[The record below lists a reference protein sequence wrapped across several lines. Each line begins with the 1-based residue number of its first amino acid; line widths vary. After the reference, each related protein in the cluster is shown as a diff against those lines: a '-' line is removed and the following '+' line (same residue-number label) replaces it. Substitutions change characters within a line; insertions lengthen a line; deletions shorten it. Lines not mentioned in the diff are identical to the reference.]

1 MPFQSRG
8 RFRTATPPN
17 HAPGCIHTH
26 ADAKKHYSCGKC
38 WFQGRISRLSR
49 AHNLDTS
56 AERAAARW
64 AGGGVR
70 RRCGGVSVQAEGRAA
85 GWAACARRIAR
96 AHVRRHE
103 RGRSGGRAGAKRCRR
118 RDGRRR
124 ERVWERRASAPRF
137 RSGTPYL
144 RRMQFFHRSI
154 LPHSRSSR
162 SVSAEVRKMPVQNYF
177 LLGIYMS
184 LPQARSLGAPRST
197 YFGDFLEHF
206 RKKASLMQLRTL
218 FGRLPKRVEMAGV
231 CESLPGNAKTTAS
244 DSRARTS
251 RRRDGRRRERASSTP
266 FSDASLMPVGL
277 GDGAARLLCTRITA
291 LRRGGETFLWAE
303 PAFAGTRCALIGIR
317 RILT

>member
-1 MPFQSRG
+1 MLVSRTNFPLEQG
-8 RFRTATPPN
+8 SQLGHKRGAGGGAMGGWRGAATM
-17 HAPGCIHTH
+17 
-26 ADAKKHYSCGKC
+26 
-38 WFQGRISRLSR
+38 RRR
-49 AHNLDTS
+49 
-56 AERAAARW
+56 ERAGR
-64 AGGGVR
+64 GTGGGVGGVR
-70 RRCGGVSVQAEGRAA
+70 RERRGGRRAPAVSLARTCAGTSVGSQAAGRA
-85 GWAACARRIAR
+85 R
-96 AHVRRHE
+96 
-103 RGRSGGRAGAKRCRR
+103 RCRR
-118 RDGRRR
+118 QDGRRR
-124 ERVWERRASAPRF
+124 ERVWERRASASRF

-154 LPHSRSSR
+154 LPHSHSSR
-162 SVSAEVRKMPVQNYF
+162 SVSAEVRKMSVQNYF
-177 LLGIYMS
+177 LWGIYMS
-184 LPQARSLGAPRST
+184 HTQARSLGAPRST

-218 FGRLPKRVEMAGV
+218 FGRPPKRVEMAGV
-231 CESLPGNAKTTAS
+231 CESLPGDAKTTAS

-251 RRRDGRRRERASSTP
+251 RRRDERRRERASSTP

>member
-1 MPFQSRG
+1 MRRG
-8 RFRTATPPN
+8 R
-17 HAPGCIHTH
+17 
-26 ADAKKHYSCGKC
+26 
-38 WFQGRISRLSR
+38 
-49 AHNLDTS
+49 
-56 AERAAARW
+56 
-64 AGGGVR
+64 
-70 RRCGGVSVQAEGRAA
+70 
-85 GWAACARRIAR
+85 AACARRIAR

-103 RGRSGGRAGAKRCRR
+103 RRQSSGRARARRCRR
-118 RDGRRR
+118 QDGRRR
-124 ERVWERRASAPRF
+124 ERVWERRASASRF

-177 LLGIYMS
+177 LWGIYMS
-184 LPQARSLGAPRST
+184 HTQARSLGAPRST

-218 FGRLPKRVEMAGV
+218 FGRPPKRVEMAGV
-231 CESLPGNAKTTAS
+231 CESLPGDAKTTAS

-251 RRRDGRRRERASSTP
+251 RRRDERRRERASSTP